1 MQPSPCVFRPALVLA
16 FLAGFDQ
23 NRKTSA
29 GTATGDLTALGTEPF
44 WTANIRADR
53 ATLSLRRL

>member
-1 MQPSPCVFRPALVLA
+1 VLA